1 MTLPFIAAALSL
13 AEFAPSIIR
22 LISGD
27 KKADSAQE
35 ILNRAK
41 KIAQT
46 EDVLEIS
53 QIFRENPQMLLD
65 FQHSIFEIEKE
76 CELAY
81 LGDRKDARER
91 DSHFIKLGHRNYR
104 GDIMVV
110 SAALGLISCL
120 FTLTYFSNNLPGETV
135 GILSTIA
142 GIFGSCLKD
151 AYAFE
156 FGSSRGSKEKDST
169 VAVLLGKDRN

>member
-1 MTLPFIAAALSL
+1 MALPFIAAALSL

-22 LISGD
+22 LIAGD

-35 ILNRAK
+35 ILNKAK
-41 KIAQT
+41 RITGTDDVPSIAQ
-46 EDVLEIS
+46 L
-53 QIFRENPQMLLD
+53 FRENPQLLIQFQQSML
-65 FQHSIFEIEKE
+65 EIERDRE
-76 CELAY
+76 ISY
-81 LGDRKDARER
+81 LNDRKDARER
-91 DSHFIKLGHRNYR
+91 DAQFIKSGHRNYR
-104 GDIMVV
+104 GDIMVM
-110 SAALGLISCL
+110 AAACGLISCL
-120 FTLTYFSNNLPGETV
+120 ATLTYFANNLPGETV

-169 VAVLLGKDRN
+169 VAVLLGKER